1 MLTTAVA
8 VEIHSTHEESHS
20 DTYEMECTKGEAI
33 SSYVTGG
40 VEIHF
45 CKMADYFLLLCFV
58 ANSILEILYFGT
70 KLFYL

>member
-33 SSYVTGG
+33 SSYVMSLG
-40 VEIHF
+40 VWKFIS
-45 CKMADYFLLLCFV
+45 V
-58 ANSILEILYFGT
+58 RWQIIS
-70 KLFYL
+70 